1 MKLIL
6 LLTFIVFSSFSQ
18 NILNPEKVNSIE
30 IDIFDNIYILSSK
43 NNIKKYIN
51 DSNNILEYTNLEYGE
66 ITKIITENPF
76 RVIIFFKDN
85 QNIVFLDKNLNEL
98 NYIINLNN
106 LFDEKIVDI
115 SNYSNLLFFLS
126 EINEIFIYDI
136 TRNEIINSKKLSL
149 INQSRSIKIFSN
161 NNKIFIVG
169 NSFKKI
175 LNHELNYIFDEKNQ
189 GDKNVNKLIFD
200 ENKIYECSKDEG
212 KTTIFKLDDNFKKSK
227 IKSINDSIFNIRKN
241 MIITINKGI
250 LEQHPINN

>member
-18 NILNPEKVNSIE
+18 NILNPEKVNSIQV
-30 IDIFDNIYILSSK
+30 DMFDDIYILSSK
-43 NNIKKYIN
+43 KNIKKYIN

-136 TRNEIINSKKLSL
+136 ARNEIINSKKLSL
-149 INQSRSIKIFSN
+149 TNQSKSIKIFSN

-169 NSFKKI
+169 NSFI
-175 LNHELNYIFDEKNQ
+175 
-189 GDKNVNKLIFD
+189 
-200 ENKIYECSKDEG
+200 
-212 KTTIFKLDDNFKKSK
+212 
-227 IKSINDSIFNIRKN
+227 IR
-241 MIITINKGI
+241 
-250 LEQHPINN
+250 L

>member
-18 NILNPEKVNSIE
+18 NIPNPEKVNSIE
-30 IDIFDNIYILSSK
+30 VDIFDNIYILSSK
-43 NNIKKYIN
+43 KNIKKYIN

-136 TRNEIINSKKLSL
+136 TRNEIINSKK
-149 INQSRSIKIFSN
+149 
-161 NNKIFIVG
+161 
-169 NSFKKI
+169 
-175 LNHELNYIFDEKNQ
+175 
-189 GDKNVNKLIFD
+189 
-200 ENKIYECSKDEG
+200 
-212 KTTIFKLDDNFKKSK
+212 TI
-227 IKSINDSIFNIRKN
+227 
-241 MIITINKGI
+241 TY
-250 LEQHPINN
+250 